1 MDPGG
6 PLLRFTPSR
15 RDPLKP
21 GVSQSLV
28 VLHDWPAGIGFLS
41 AGPWTTFPTAHS
53 HPLVPPG
60 PPGLCKNSS
69 VLLLSGLA

>member
-21 GVSQSLV
+21 GVSRSLV
-28 VLHDWPAGIGFLS
+28 VLHDSSRRWLPLCWPLDHLPHCPF
-41 AGPWTTFPTAHS
+41 TPTGS
-53 HPLVPPG
+53 T
-60 PPGLCKNSS
+60 
-69 VLLLSGLA
+69 